1 MAGTVAIGIQQFNEI
16 RKKGYFYIDKTAF
29 IREWWEKGDSVTLIT
44 RPRRFGKT
52 LTMSMVEQ
60 FFSVKYAGQHNLFE
74 GLAIWE
80 TKAYREIQGTYPVIS
95 LSFANLKEPSYELT
109 RQKVCDQ
116 LQQLYT
122 EHAYILESGIL
133 KGADKSFF
141 ERMLHNEKVEYV
153 DATLALYK
161 LSSFMYQYYGKK
173 VLILLDEYDTPMQE
187 AYIND
192 YWNELTVFMRSLLN
206 AAFKTNPWL
215 ERAIMTGIT
224 RVSKESIFSDL
235 NNLKVITTTSDE
247 YADAFGFT
255 EKEVF
260 EALEERGLGSEKQ
273 KVKDE
278 IAARFSKKNW
288 LVKAL
293 PIAYC
298 AIGVLLM
305 TAVPVYADDIFAT
318 AKNAMQ
324 TVYTDVAGIAT
335 VAAVV
340 CAAVCLFLM
349 NFSKSG
355 RTVDESRSWLKRIVI
370 CWAALMTLG
379 AIVTYLE
386 KIIPQSMF
394 TG

>member
-1 MAGTVAIGIQQFNEI
+1 MA
-16 RKKGYFYIDKTAF
+16 
-29 IREWWEKGDSVTLIT
+29 
-44 RPRRFGKT
+44 
-52 LTMSMVEQ
+52 
-60 FFSVKYAGQHNLFE
+60 
-74 GLAIWE
+74 
-80 TKAYREIQGTYPVIS
+80 
-95 LSFANLKEPSYELT
+95 
-109 RQKVCDQ
+109 
-116 LQQLYT
+116 
-122 EHAYILESGIL
+122 
-133 KGADKSFF
+133 
-141 ERMLHNEKVEYV
+141 
-153 DATLALYK
+153 
-161 LSSFMYQYYGKK
+161 
-173 VLILLDEYDTPMQE
+173 
-187 AYIND
+187 
-192 YWNELTVFMRSLLN
+192 
-206 AAFKTNPWL
+206 
-215 ERAIMTGIT
+215 
-224 RVSKESIFSDL
+224 
-235 NNLKVITTTSDE
+235 
-247 YADAFGFT
+247 
-255 EKEVF
+255 
-260 EALEERGLGSEKQ
+260 KQ

-278 IAARFSKKNW
+278 IAARLKKKNW

-293 PIAYC
+293 RVAYC
-298 AIGVLLM
+298 VTGVLLM

>member
-1 MAGTVAIGIQQFNEI
+1 MHERARN
-16 RKKGYFYIDKTAF
+16 F
-29 IREWWEKGDSVTLIT
+29 IKSMKRQPLEK
-44 RPRRFGKT
+44 
-52 LTMSMVEQ
+52 
-60 FFSVKYAGQHNLFE
+60 
-74 GLAIWE
+74 W
-80 TKAYREIQGTYPVIS
+80 
-95 LSFANLKEPSYELT
+95 LSFFRPD
-109 RQKVCDQ
+109 C
-116 LQQLYT
+116 T
-122 EHAYILESGIL
+122 EGPC
-133 KGADKSFF
+133 
-141 ERMLHNEKVEYV
+141 
-153 DATLALYK
+153 
-161 LSSFMYQYYGKK
+161 KK
-173 VLILLDEYDTPMQE
+173 QI
-187 AYIND
+187 
-192 YWNELTVFMRSLLN
+192 FRSLVEGR
-206 AAFKTNPWL
+206 KS
-215 ERAIMTGIT
+215 M
-224 RVSKESIFSDL
+224 
-235 NNLKVITTTSDE
+235 
-247 YADAFGFT
+247 
-255 EKEVF
+255 
-260 EALEERGLGSEKQ
+260 EKQ

-305 TAVPVYADDIFAT
+305 TVVPVYADDIFAT